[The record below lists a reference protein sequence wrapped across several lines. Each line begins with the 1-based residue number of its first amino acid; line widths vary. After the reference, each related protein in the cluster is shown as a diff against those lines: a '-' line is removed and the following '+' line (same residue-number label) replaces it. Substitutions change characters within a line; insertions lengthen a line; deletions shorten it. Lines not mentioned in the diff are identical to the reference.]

1 MSVGGKV
8 TSSPAPTHCLWTSS
22 TSSTHTD
29 IHTPRSAVSS
39 PSGPNVE
46 VFAPLP
52 RLPWPPWQRK
62 ISHSPDPT
70 APNVGGVPQS
80 QHFFQPHFSNHA
92 KLAGTSDTFKI
103 GVMCFASMGRKHT
116 THRLR
121 RGGPFLASDPSLSFA
136 YAERNPPTF
145 LPFPSVLALLCQ
157 RSTKPF
163 IFIFFR
169 TLQKKCSQN
178 LPTIHIS
185 ALFQKPANRHLRLPT
200 VPGKKHQFSP
210 CYTPARLRETIS
222 QLSPRASRRRPI
234 S

>member
-121 RGGPFLASDPSLSFA
+121 RGGPFLAYDSPYLSPTPSATRPRSFHSRA
-136 YAERNPPTF
+136 FSLFCASE
-145 LPFPSVLALLCQ
+145 ALNHSFSYSSAL
-157 RSTKPF
+157 F
-163 IFIFFR
+163 
-169 TLQKKCSQN
+169 KKECSQN

-200 VPGKKHQFSP
+200 VSGKKHQFSP

-222 QLSPRASRRRPI
+222 KLSPRASRRRPI